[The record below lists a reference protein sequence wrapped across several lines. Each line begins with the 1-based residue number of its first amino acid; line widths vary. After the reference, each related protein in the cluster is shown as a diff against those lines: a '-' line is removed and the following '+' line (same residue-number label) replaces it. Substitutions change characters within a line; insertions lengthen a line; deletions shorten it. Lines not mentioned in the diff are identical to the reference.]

1 VPPAPGLVD
10 IVKDGKK
17 IPATSRLGIRYR
29 MIMETLWQDVK
40 YALRTLAASP
50 GFVAAAVL
58 SLALGIGANTAIF
71 TLTDAVFLNPLPV
84 QEASRILEVYT
95 VDHLTKTTTNLGRTG
110 TSWRNFMDVRDQ
122 NQVFSGMAAYVFA
135 GVSITGR
142 GEPKPGSAQL
152 VTANYFDVLGVKP
165 ILGRVF
171 FPEEERNPTPV
182 AILSYSLWQNQ
193 FGRDPKIIGQTVE
206 LNSTVY
212 SIIGVAPAGFKG
224 TLSVW
229 NPDVFWLPISMHTL
243 ALDGLN
249 ESLFQNRRF
258 RSTNIFGRLRSGVS
272 ERQALA
278 KLQTV
283 ASQLEREYP
292 KDNLGRTLDV
302 STLSES
308 ALGGIRNQAIRVTEA
323 LSVVVG
329 LVLLIACVNLA
340 NLLLARSAK
349 RAREIGIR
357 SALGAGRARL
367 IRQLLTESLVLA
379 LAGGTGGLLVGWLGS
394 RLLWSFRPAGFG
406 ANSISLHM
414 DARVFAFTAAA
425 ALFTGLLFGL
435 VPAIQASAP
444 DLNSILK
451 SGGRGGT
458 ESWGGYR
465 LRGLLVISQ
474 IALAMLALM
483 GAGLFIRS
491 MRKAEDVDPGFETK
505 NLFVFRFD
513 LASRHYTRQR
523 GQEFLRRV
531 LEQVQNTPGIAAAAI
546 ASSSPVFQGFL
557 GTTFSEGHDD
567 ATKAGGIL
575 VGYNPISPAYFDTVR
590 IPLREGR
597 ELNSFDRD
605 GTRSVAVVS
614 ESMARLF
621 WPGQD
626 AIGRRFRSST
636 ESTYREVV
644 GVVADVANIGSGEP
658 PLPIAYLPLEQSYQS
673 TIVVVARPAADP
685 SAAMKAVMAN
695 VQRLDPNLALVG
707 ASTMP
712 ETIARG
718 LWAPR
723 AGGALFGVFGLLGL
737 ALAAL
742 GIYGV
747 MAYMVAQRTN
757 EIGIRMALGAHPA
770 DVVRLVVGQGAR
782 LALAGIAFG
791 VVAGLALSRL
801 ISGLLFGI
809 GAQDPMTF
817 CTVAAILGAVALLAA
832 WLPAL
837 MAARIDPVLALRRE

>member
-1 VPPAPGLVD
+1 MQTVA
-10 IVKDGKK
+10 
-17 IPATSRLGIRYR
+17 
-29 MIMETLWQDVK
+29 QDVK

-84 QEASRILEVYT
+84 QEASRVIEVYT
-95 VDHLTKTTTNLGRTG
+95 VDHLTKATNNLGRTAS
-110 TSWRNFMDVRDQ
+110 SWANFVDVRDQ
-122 NQVFSGMAAYVFA
+122 NQVFSGIAAFTPT

-142 GEPKPGSAQL
+142 GEPKPANAEL

-165 ILGRVF
+165 FLGRAF
-171 FPEEERNPTPV
+171 FSEEDRKPTPV

-193 FGRDPKIIGQTVE
+193 FGGDPKIINQTVE
-206 LNSTVY
+206 LNSVVY
-212 SIIGVAPAGFKG
+212 TIAGVAPSGFKG
-224 TLSVW
+224 TFSVGS
-229 NPDVFWLPISMHTL
+229 PDICWLPISMHRE
-243 ALDGLN
+243 ALNGLS

-258 RSTNIFGRLRSGVS
+258 RTMNIFGRLKTGVD
-272 ERQALA
+272 ERQAIA
-278 KLQTV
+278 NLQTI

-292 KDNLGRTLDV
+292 KDNLGRTFEG
-302 STLSES
+302 SSLSEA
-308 ALGGIRNQAIRVTEA
+308 ALGGIRDQAIRVTAA

-357 SALGAGRARL
+357 SALGAGRGRL

-379 LAGGTGGLLVGWLGS
+379 LAGGAGGLLAGWLGS
-394 RLLWSFRPAGFG
+394 RLLWSFRPVGLEV
-406 ANSISLHM
+406 NSISLHL
-414 DARVFAFTAAA
+414 DARVFAFTAVA
-425 ALFTGLLFGL
+425 ALLTGLLFGL
-435 VPAIQASAP
+435 LPAIQASAP

-465 LRGLLVISQ
+465 LRGLLVVSE
-474 IALAMLALM
+474 IALAMVALM

-491 MRKAEDVDPGFETK
+491 MRQAEQVDPGFETR

-513 LASRHYTRQR
+513 LAARHYSQER
-523 GQEFLRRV
+523 GREFLRRV
-531 LEQVQNTPGIAAAAI
+531 LEQAQNTPGIAAAAV

-557 GTTFSEGHDD
+557 GTTFSEGQDD
-567 ATKAGGIL
+567 PSKAGGIL
-575 VGYNPISPAYFDTVR
+575 IGYNPISPGYFDTVR
-590 IPLREGR
+590 IPLHQGR
-597 ELNSFDRD
+597 VFNSFDRD
-605 GTRSVAVVS
+605 GTGRVAVVS

-621 WPGQD
+621 WPGQN
-626 AIGRRFRSST
+626 AIGRRFRSAT

-644 GVVADVANIGSGEP
+644 GVVGDVASIGSGSP

-673 TIVVVARPAADP
+673 TVTLVARTTADA
-685 SAAMKAVMAN
+685 SASMKPVIAN

-707 ASTMP
+707 ALTMP
-712 ETIARG
+712 EMISRG

-723 AGGALFGVFGLLGL
+723 AGAALFGVFGLLGL
-737 ALAAL
+737 GLAAL

-757 EIGIRMALGAHPA
+757 EIGIRMALGARPGH
-770 DVVRLVVGQGAR
+770 VVRLVVGQGAR
-782 LALAGIAFG
+782 LALAGIACG
-791 VVAGLALSRL
+791 IAAGLAVSRL

-809 GAQDPMTF
+809 GAQDPATF
-817 CTVAAILGAVALLAA
+817 CAVAATLGAVAMLAA
-832 WLPAL
+832 WLPA
-837 MAARIDPVLALRRE
+837 MVAARIDPVLALRRE